1 MTSLRD
7 IRGAQVDLE
16 LFLNGVFY
24 NEGSYD
30 GQGNMAY
37 FGSLLFKAGF
47 TVTGTPNVYFNE
59 GLVLGD
65 FPPAAM
71 RIPRVYTSQVQTD

>member
-7 IRGAQVDLE
+7 VRGAQVNLE

-24 NEGSYD
+24 NEGAYQGS
-30 GQGNMAY
+30 GNMAY
-37 FGSLLFKAGF
+37 FGSMMFKAGF
-47 TVTGTPNVYFNE
+47 NVTGSPDVYFNE

-65 FPPAAM
+65 FPPASM
-71 RIPRVYTSQVQTD
+71 RIPRVYASQVQTD